1 MNNFEHSQR
10 PWQTPPSHHDVL
22 MLEQAMESGYHV
34 QEKEQ
39 YIHAKKSKET
49 KANSDAQQQ
58 WKVPVRW
65 IQAPTKSSKKKLQ
78 VRNRFEALRTDDEEF
93 LVIDERDDP
102 GSSEVITN
110 KQHQGNMQNQARRH
124 RTVPMRL
131 HARGDGK

>member
-1 MNNFEHSQR
+1 MTHNNSGKY
-10 PWQTPPSHHDVL
+10 PSG
-22 MLEQAMESGYHV
+22 GYKR
-34 QEKEQ
+34 QPR
-39 YIHAKKSKET
+39 A
-49 KANSDAQQQ
+49 A
-58 WKVPVRW
+58 R
-65 IQAPTKSSKKKLQ
+65 KKLQ